1 MECGNSNDGSLLIQ
15 YTLNLLDEEDRYRFE
30 VHMMSCEF
38 CRLEL
43 SKGDPETAFI
53 GVRKEHI
60 VEALHEEGISF
71 ERLKEELTAAKRKK
85 RVFQSFLGDLSE
97 KIAWLFRP
105 RVLVPAGVIAV
116 VLLIVMLP
124 KHSEP
129 DNVYLSMLSFDKFA
143 YQELS
148 TRAMGSTFSMSPL
161 FTVGMKAYSENDY
174 GNAAK
179 ILKEA
184 TQESPEKWD
193 YWFYLGVSYYLD
205 KQAEPAI
212 AALLEADKLN
222 QYALEIEIKWFL
234 AQSYLL
240 IKDSNSALVHLRWLE
255 DKPGEYSSR
264 AISLVKAIQ
273 EVNAGSE

>member
-1 MECGNSNDGSLLIQ
+1 MDCANPNDGSLLLQ

-53 GVRKEHI
+53 GARKEHI

-71 ERLKEELTAAKRKK
+71 EGLKEELIAVKRKK
-85 RVFQSFLGDLSE
+85 SVFQDFLRDISE
-97 KIAWLFRP
+97 KIAWLSRP
-105 RVLVPAGVIAV
+105 RVLVPAGVIAG
-116 VLLIVMLP
+116 VLLMVLLL

-129 DNVYLSMLSFDKFA
+129 DNAYLSMLSFDKFPC
-143 YQELS
+143 QELS
-148 TRAMGSTFSMSPL
+148 TRAPAPTFSISPL
-161 FTVGMKAYSENDY
+161 FTAGMKAYTENDY
-174 GNAAK
+174 GNATK

-184 TQESPEKWD
+184 TQESPDKWD
-193 YWFYLGVSYYLD
+193 YWFYLGMSYYLD

-212 AALLEADKLN
+212 AALLKADKLN
-222 QYALEIEIKWFL
+222 QYALEVEIKWFL

-240 IKDSNSALVHLRWLE
+240 NKDSNSALVLLRWLE

-264 AISLVKAIQ
+264 ANNLVKAIQ
-273 EVNAGSE
+273 EVNAGSR